1 MDGGSFPR
9 GWRRAPGSNGESD
22 RMDETRLLANELPQ
36 GVSGRQRRESES
48 SPACKG
54 VTALLP
60 PSFLL
65 PHSFLPSFLLPSS
78 FLPSPCLL
86 PSSFLPSF
94 LLPPFLPP
102 DSFHLPSCLLPSL
115 LLLSSL
121 LSPSFLP
128 PSPPS
133 FNYLLSESR
142 NVLQRPPVAGFLQ

>member
-1 MDGGSFPR
+1 MYGGSFPR
-9 GWRRAPGSNGESD
+9 GWCRAPGSNGESD

-36 GVSGRQRRESES
+36 GASGRQRRESES
-48 SPACKG
+48 SPVCKG
-54 VTALLP
+54 VTASLP
-60 PSFLL
+60 PSFLLPRSFLPPSPFL

-78 FLPSPCLL
+78 FLPS
-86 PSSFLPSF
+86 F
-94 LLPPFLPP
+94 LLPPSFLPP
-102 DSFHLPSCLLPSL
+102 DSFHLPSL

-142 NVLQRPPVAGFLQ
+142 NVLQRPPVAGVLQ